1 MKKQKGAAVIVSFFL
16 AVALLA
22 AGCSF
27 PARGEEEPEPQ
38 ASPRLVDEEG
48 YTQVEVLAVL
58 EGEPLHDPAG
68 VAVTAGGE
76 ILVSDGA
83 RHQIYRYSPEG
94 ELIDQLGSQGGEPGR
109 FNQPGALSLD
119 GKGNIYVADV
129 GNNRVQVLDAGG
141 RFLRQVGS
149 RDEFASFFSLQD
161 GFDIPLAGL
170 AADREGNIYLAL
182 KGAYYD
188 ISENELR
195 KYTPDGELVMQ
206 LASMLEGS
214 YDLVPFTWP
223 GALTVDGEG
232 TIYLVHGAN
241 GVGKVI
247 KIPLEQNGPIAD
259 QTLQFGSLGK
269 GKGELLHTPLG
280 VAVDREG
287 NIYVSDTHNNRVQ
300 VYDSRGEWLL
310 MFRLAGTPYGELTEP
325 GNLAVDGEG
334 NLYVVDRGNARV
346 LKIANPVR
354 HGSVG

>member
-1 MKKQKGAAVIVSFFL
+1 MMKKATVVRAALFL
-16 AVALLA
+16 AVAILA

-27 PARGEEEPEPQ
+27 GVQGEGEPEAQ
-38 ASPRLVDEEG
+38 AKPRLVDPEG

-58 EGEPLHDPAG
+58 EGDPLQDPAG
-68 VAVTAGGE
+68 VAVTARGE
-76 ILVSDGA
+76 ILVSDRA
-83 RHQIYRYSPEG
+83 RHQIYRYSPDG
-94 ELIDQLGSQGGEPGR
+94 KLLGQIGSQGAGPGQ

-119 GKGNIYVADV
+119 GEGNIYVADI
-129 GNNRVQVLDAGG
+129 GNNRVQVLDPEG
-141 RFLRQVGS
+141 RFLKQVGS
-149 RDEFASFFSLQD
+149 REEFSPFFSLED
-161 GFDIPLAGL
+161 GFDIPLAGV

-195 KYTPDGELVMQ
+195 KYDPDGKLLMK
-206 LASMLEGS
+206 LSSMLEGS

-223 GALTVDGEG
+223 GALTVDGQG

-247 KIPLEQNGPIAD
+247 KIPLAQNTPIAD

-269 GKGELLHTPLG
+269 GKGELMHTPMG
-280 VAVDREG
+280 VAVDQEG
-287 NIYVSDTHNNRVQ
+287 HIYVSDTHNNRVQ
-300 VYDSRGEWLL
+300 VFDSRGEWLL

-334 NLYVVDRGNARV
+334 NLYLVDRGNARV